1 MTIDA
6 LSTRYPG
13 FSEPAFQTEMYL
25 LNTATGNIHTEDFAA
40 DGIGVS
46 GKQ

>member
-6 LSTRYPG
+6 LSMLYLG
-13 FSEPAFQTEMYL
+13 FSEPAFQTEIYL
-25 LNTATGNIHTEDFAA
+25 LNTAAGNIHTEGFPVG
-40 DGIGVS
+40 GIGMS

>member
-1 MTIDA
+1 MTINA

-13 FSEPAFQTEMYL
+13 FSEPVFLGEMYL
-25 LNTATGNIHTEDFAA
+25 LNTATGNIHTEGFAVG
-40 DGIGVS
+40 GIEMS